1 LETERF
7 FKIDSIHSTYGKFDV
22 LKGVSFEVDRGDCIC
37 IIGPNGAGK
46 STVLKSITGFLPPRK
61 GEIYFKG
68 QNIARLHP
76 VEIMKRGVV
85 FVFQHHSIFPRMKV
99 VENLEMGAYTRQD
112 RSGVE
117 KDIDTAMEMF
127 PILREKRNALA
138 GTMSGGQQRMLE
150 LARALIQRPEMLLLD
165 EPTLGLAPAIVHS
178 IFQKIHEIN
187 AQLKITLMIVEQN
200 AKSALAISHRAYVLE
215 NGMNR
220 IEGPTQEIQN
230 NPEVIKL
237 YLGGT

>member
-1 LETERF
+1 LDTDTF
-7 FKIDSIHSTYGKFDV
+7 FKIDTIYSTYGKFDV
-22 LKGVSFEVDRGDCIC
+22 LKGISFEVARGECIS

-46 STVLKSITGFLPPRK
+46 STVLKSVTGFLPPRK

-76 VEIMKRGVV
+76 VEIMKKGIVY
-85 FVFQHHSIFPRMKV
+85 VFQHHSIFPRMKV
-99 VENLEMGAYTRQD
+99 IENLEIGAYTRQD
-112 RSGVE
+112 RSKIE
-117 KDIDTAMEMF
+117 EDIDRAMEMF

-150 LARALIQRPEMLLLD
+150 IARALIQQPEMLLLD

-178 IFQKIHEIN
+178 IFQKIREIN
-187 AQLKITLMIVEQN
+187 AELNITLMVVEQN

-215 NGMNR
+215 NGKNR
-220 IEGPTQEIQN
+220 MEGPTQEIQN